1 MDKIKSTVVLYF
13 WEILIYQQLSE
24 IVVRDNYKT
33 NKR

>member
-1 MDKIKSTVVLYF
+1 MDKIKSTVILYF